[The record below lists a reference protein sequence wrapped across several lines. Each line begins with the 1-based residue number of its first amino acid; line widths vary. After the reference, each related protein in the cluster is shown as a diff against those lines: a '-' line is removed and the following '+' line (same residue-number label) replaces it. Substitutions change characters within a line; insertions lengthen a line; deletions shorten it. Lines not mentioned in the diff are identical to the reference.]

1 MGQKKNNSRP
11 EWAVE
16 AVDSFVGM
24 GMSPESVVT
33 ALLTFLAQTAP
44 DKGEFDRLMGLV
56 GAVATD
62 LDKSINNN
70 NLSGTKAEPEPEPE
84 PEPLPPEVLQVASML
99 GIDPKALMVIPPPR
113 AAGKAQAQDSKVKSG
128 KYSGMECDCPACMV
142 SFGSMFSREDG
153 EA

>member
-44 DKGEFDRLMGLV
+44 DKGEFDRLMNLV
-56 GAVATD
+56 GAVAAD
-62 LDKSINNN
+62 LDKGINN
-70 NLSGTKAEPEPEPE
+70 NLSGTAPQPEPE

-99 GIDPKALMVIPPPR
+99 GIDPKQLLVMPAPR
-113 AAGKAQAQDSKVKSG
+113 RVAAAQASDTRVKSG
-128 KYSGMECDCPACMV
+128 KYAGLECECEGCMTA
-142 SFGSMFSREDG
+142 FGLMFSRGEG